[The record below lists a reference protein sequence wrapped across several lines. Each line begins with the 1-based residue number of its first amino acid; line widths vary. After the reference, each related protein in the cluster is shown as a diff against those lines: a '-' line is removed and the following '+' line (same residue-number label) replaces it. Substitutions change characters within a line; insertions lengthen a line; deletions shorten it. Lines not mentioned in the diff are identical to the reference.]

1 MIEII
6 WGAASVETQASVSD
20 SFHWWYERIF
30 VLVTHLQ
37 LLSCSEGFRC
47 GDVLCPWRKQKLH
60 LALSMNSSAG
70 PFENIAL
77 ICNIWTSGESW
88 SPPTTVWGARE
99 RVWRR
104 TNFVRS
110 MFTFTTLRYQ
120 VFFKTMVNMIKI
132 KPHSTYSHAWSLAP
146 VTKAFLILI
155 CACVP
160 MFEFVYTQ

>member
-1 MIEII
+1 MQGMSHLKINKNLNWSFEMIEII
-6 WGAASVETQASVSD
+6 WCAASVETQASVSD
-20 SFHWWYERIF
+20 SFHRWYERMS

-88 SPPTTVWGARE
+88 SPPTTVWGARQ

-132 KPHSTYSHAWSLAP
+132 KPHSTSSHA
-146 VTKAFLILI
+146 
-155 CACVP
+155 
-160 MFEFVYTQ
+160 